1 MYLDFSRRI
10 VRILTAVVAL
20 SALASPRAGL
30 AQPEAPESA
39 SPKFR
44 VVGASERL
52 EMIVNTS
59 RILEMD
65 FKVPRMLV
73 NNTDIV
79 QATPLSPQEVQI
91 SALRPGVT
99 NLNLWDEQNRIH
111 TVDILVIGDA
121 RELKALLESEFPEA
135 SLKVTPLS
143 NSVVISGFVPSADMV
158 SRIISIAEDY
168 YPNVINN
175 LSVGGAQTV
184 LLKVKV
190 LEVSRTK
197 LRRLGFDWA
206 FFNEDVGIV
215 QNVTGLLADYA
226 LVPGAGTV
234 TGGLGETLAFGVVDG
249 NSAFFGFLEALR
261 QYNLV
266 KTLAEPNLVTVSGRP
281 ARFNSGGE
289 FPILI
294 PQSFGTIS
302 IEYREF
308 GTQVDFVPI
317 VLGNGNL
324 RLEVRPEVSEIDP
337 ARSVNLG
344 NVNVPGLRTRWVDTA
359 VEMRAG
365 QTLALAGL
373 IQSRTEALNRGLPL
387 LADLPWVGAAFR
399 KVEETQNEIELLILV
414 TPEFVD
420 AVDCQEFPPC
430 GPGMFTHSPD
440 DCELYGK
447 GYLEVPNGYSS
458 GAVHAGATLPVAV
471 EHRVVA
477 PAAGPTPAAGGLN
490 LPPSPPGVPASS
502 ASHDQSSA
510 LRESISNRR
519 TATTRPSRSPRAEG
533 DEAPALIGPIGYET
547 IK

>member
-1 MYLDFSRRI
+1 
-10 VRILTAVVAL
+10 
-20 SALASPRAGL
+20 
-30 AQPEAPESA
+30 
-39 SPKFR
+39 
-44 VVGASERL
+44 
-52 EMIVNTS
+52 MIVNSS

-73 NNTDIV
+73 NNPDIV
-79 QATPLSPQEVQI
+79 QATPLSPREIQV

-99 NLNLWDEQNRIH
+99 NLNIWDENNRIH
-111 TVDILVIGDA
+111 TVDILVVGDA

-175 LSVGGAQTV
+175 LTVGGAQTV
-184 LLKVKV
+184 LLQVKV

-206 FFNEDVGIV
+206 NFNGDDGIV
-215 QNVTGLLADYA
+215 QNVTGLLTDYS
-226 LVPGAGTV
+226 LVPGGSSITS
-234 TGGLGETLAFGVVDG
+234 GLGETVAFGVIDG
-249 NSAFFGFLEALR
+249 NNAFFGFLEALR
-261 QYNLV
+261 QHNLLKV
-266 KTLAEPNLVTVSGRP
+266 LAEPNLVTVSGRP

-294 PQSFGTIS
+294 PQSFGTLS
-302 IEYREF
+302 IEFREF
-308 GTQVDFVPI
+308 GTRVDFVPI
-317 VLGNGNL
+317 VLGNGYL

-337 ARSVNLG
+337 SRSVNLG

-373 IQSRTEALNRGLPL
+373 IQSREDSLNRGIPL
-387 LADLPWVGAAFR
+387 LADLPLVGAAFR
-399 KVEETQNEIELLILV
+399 KVDVQENEIELLILV

-420 AVDCQEFPPC
+420 AVDAHEWPHC
-430 GPGMFTHSPD
+430 GPGQFTHTPND
-440 DCELYGK
+440 WQLYVNGN
-447 GYLEVPNGYSS
+447 LEVPNCAPN
-458 GAVHAGATLPVAV
+458 GAVGPHGPAPGYEYGPVHGGPVMNIEQPLNGPATTTAPYDGAL
-471 EHRVVA
+471 E
-477 PAAGPTPAAGGLN
+477 
-490 LPPSPPGVPASS
+490 LPPSSPEVPAKS
-502 ASHDQSSA
+502 AARNQSAA
-510 LRESISNRR
+510 LRQNVSNAQSIHLRV
-519 TATTRPSRSPRAEG
+519 
-533 DEAPALIGPIGYET
+533 EAPPSEADDGPSLIGPLGYET